1 MAQVVAHSAAIQA
14 AHADVVTVSFE
25 TSHWAQVWLAETQS
39 PFPFLL
45 DPDRAAYGLESSALR
60 AWSPATLWYYGRARW
75 QGRRTYGKRGDPHQ
89 LGSDFM
95 IDPRGL
101 IRLAHPSREPTDRPS
116 TIKRDLATLPRAT
129 QGQGVTSPINPT

>member
-39 PFPFLL
+39 PFPFLV
-45 DPDRAAYGLESSALR
+45 DSDRTAYRTYGLESSALR
-60 AWSPATLWYYGRARW
+60 SWSPATLWYYGRARW
-75 QGRRTYGKRGDPHQ
+75 QGRSTYGKRGDPHQ
-89 LGSDFM
+89 LGGDFI

-116 TIKRDLATLPRAT
+116 IQMLLTTLQT
-129 QGQGVTSPINPT
+129 T